1 MNFPAAVHKP
11 APERLPMVDALKA
24 VGSQLIVLHHLA
36 FYGPMSDW
44 THRLMPD
51 VVGWFSQHARM
62 AVQVFLVVAG
72 FLAARSLAPN
82 GEPMVQAPWR
92 KLGQRY
98 VRVGFP
104 YVAALLVAMLCA
116 EVARHWMTH
125 SAIPQPPTWGQFLA
139 HAALLHNLLDV
150 DALSAGVWYVA
161 IDLQLYALM
170 LLVLALAKGLA
181 PHHREAGVRAL
192 QALVLAGVSASLFF
206 FNRHAEWDVW
216 AVYFFAAYGLGALAH
231 WATCRRTG
239 VQPSA
244 WLLVAAV
251 VLTAVA
257 LLLDFRGRL
266 AVALGISLLLA
277 WAQHSGW
284 LFKWPN
290 PRWVA
295 YLSRISYA
303 VFLLNFPVALVVNA
317 WFTQYASADPATQT
331 AGVLV
336 AWLLANGVGAVF
348 HEQVERR
355 LAGVKLS
362 LPWLG
367 SRRPQPA

>member
-1 MNFPAAVHKP
+1 
-11 APERLPMVDALKA
+11 MVDALKA

-44 THRLMPD
+44 THRLMPE

-72 FLAARSLAPN
+72 FLAARSLAPF
-82 GEPMVQAPWR
+82 GEPVVQAPWR

-98 VRVGFP
+98 VRVGLP
-104 YVAALLVAMLCA
+104 YLVALWVAMLCA
-116 EVARHWMTH
+116 EWARHWMTH
-125 SAIPQPPTWGQFLA
+125 NTVPQSPTWGQFMA
-139 HAALLHNLLDV
+139 HVALLHNLLDV
-150 DALSAGVWYVA
+150 EALSAGVWYVA
-161 IDLQLYALM
+161 IDLQLYGLLLALLM
-170 LLVLALAKGLA
+170 LARGRGKYPGQLRARPAQVWVLAAVA
-181 PHHREAGVRAL
+181 M
-192 QALVLAGVSASLFF
+192 SLFY

-231 WATCRRTG
+231 WATCRRENLR
-239 VQPSA
+239 PSA
-244 WLLVAAV
+244 GILVAAV
-251 VLTAVA
+251 GLTVLA
-257 LLLDFRGRL
+257 LYLDFRGRL
-266 AVALGISLLLA
+266 ALALGVSLLLA
-277 WAQHSGW
+277 WAQRSGW

-290 PRWVA
+290 HRWVA

-317 WFTQYASADPATQT
+317 WFTRYASADPYTQT

-355 LAGVKLS
+355 LAGVQLS
-362 LPWLG
+362 LRWVG
-367 SRRPQPA
+367 SRKPQPA